1 MIRMMNAYTMCKNT
15 NERKII
21 DIKFSMEIS
30 VLWFPEPGDFYLC
43 MFVVVDLVVAVV
55 WTQRLAQAKPSGPI
69 FFQNFIELAP

>member
-1 MIRMMNAYTMCKNT
+1 MMNAYTMCKNT

-43 MFVVVDLVVAVV
+43 MYVIVDLVVTVV
-55 WTQRLAQAKPSGPI
+55 WTQRLAQAKRSGPI
-69 FFQNFIELAP
+69 FLEMS